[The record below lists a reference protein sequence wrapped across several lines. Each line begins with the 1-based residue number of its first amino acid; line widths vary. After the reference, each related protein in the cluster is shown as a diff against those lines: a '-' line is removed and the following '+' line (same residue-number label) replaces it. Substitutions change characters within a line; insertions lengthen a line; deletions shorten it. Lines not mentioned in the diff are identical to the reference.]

1 MKYYQKVLMAII
13 FVIISVML
21 SYGVYAYEG
30 MTHIKEK
37 IIRLHVLANSNTEE
51 DQALKLKVRDS
62 IIEATDREF
71 EDVTSKDEGESIILD
86 ELGYIRDIA
95 ERTIREQG
103 YSYDVTVSY
112 GNYEF
117 PRKQYDDIV
126 LPAGRYDAVRVE
138 IGRAEGNNWWCVM
151 FPAMCFVNF
160 GETGQSEP
168 VFDTDA
174 ENKLREVLTDEE
186 IDAIKTE
193 RGLEGIKLKSRI
205 YELLEQG
212 RIESCGL
219 KANAKEKTYA
229 VSR

>member
-1 MKYYQKVLMAII
+1 
-13 FVIISVML
+13 
-21 SYGVYAYEG
+21 
-30 MTHIKEK
+30 
-37 IIRLHVLANSNTEE
+37 
-51 DQALKLKVRDS
+51 
-62 IIEATDREF
+62 
-71 EDVTSKDEGESIILD
+71 
-86 ELGYIRDIA
+86 
-95 ERTIREQG
+95 
-103 YSYDVTVSY
+103 
-112 GNYEF
+112 
-117 PRKQYDDIV
+117 
-126 LPAGRYDAVRVE
+126 
-138 IGRAEGNNWWCVM
+138 M